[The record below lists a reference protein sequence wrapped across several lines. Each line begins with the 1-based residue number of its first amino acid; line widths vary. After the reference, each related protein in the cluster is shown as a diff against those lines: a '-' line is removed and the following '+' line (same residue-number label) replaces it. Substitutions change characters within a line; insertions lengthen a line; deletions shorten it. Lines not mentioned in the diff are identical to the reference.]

1 MIVYVKASEVHPRRG
16 ARRPPV
22 VSARA
27 RFYLPALLRTFH
39 LLIPP
44 FCSRSTCLP
53 ATLSHAYAN
62 TGDTAT
68 ATWNGA
74 SLDTHVPPPRTHG
87 EWWRL
92 FPLPPHASAPSRPPH
107 SPPSHAAELKASTR
121 NIAAV
126 SHHLNPRLLTVLS
139 SVMYVPPIVS
149 SETRL

>member
-92 FPLPPHASAPSRPPH
+92 FSCSWLH
-107 SPPSHAAELKASTR
+107 SGYARRGS
-121 NIAAV
+121 
-126 SHHLNPRLLTVLS
+126 NPRNGHALRS
-139 SVMYVPPIVS
+139 
-149 SETRL
+149 